1 MTALGLA
8 SRQLELLRP
17 HEIRDRLAERSVV
30 YLPLGTI
37 EWHCE
42 HLPVGLDALTAH
54 GVCLRAAALD
64 GGIVYPPLHYGT
76 GGGHGAYPWTV
87 MMPGAAEIEG
97 LLRHTLKRFETLSVR
112 LVVLFTGHFADE
124 QIALI
129 KAISATWN
137 VTGHMSKALALS
149 INEVKGAALGPD
161 HAGMF
166 ETTLLGALWPER
178 VDVSRLPARAQ
189 QDWGDDDPW
198 SARRHDPT
206 HPLWGVIGPDP
217 RNYNAASGPALLA
230 ACVNWVVG
238 EVHGAF
244 PR

>member
-1 MTALGLA
+1 MTAFEAA

-54 GVCLRAAALD
+54 GVCLRAAALG
-64 GGIVYPPLHYGT
+64 GGIVYPPLYYGT
-76 GGGHGAYPWTV
+76 GGGHGGYPWTV

-97 LLRHTLKRFETLSVR
+97 LLRHTLKRFETLGVR
-112 LVVLFTGHFADE
+112 LAILFTGHFADE
-124 QIALI
+124 QIALR
-129 KAISATWN
+129 KAVSAASDG
-137 VTGHMSKALALS
+137 TGHRTKALALS
-149 INEVKGAALGPD
+149 INDVKGAALGPD

-178 VDVSRLPARAQ
+178 VDVSRLPSRAQ
-189 QDWGDDDPW
+189 HDSDDDPW
-198 SARRHDPT
+198 SATRHDPT

-217 RNYNAASGPALLA
+217 RNYDAAEGPALFS
-230 ACVNWVVG
+230 ACVNWIVG
-238 EVHGAF
+238 EVDDAF

>member
-1 MTALGLA
+1 MTIPDLA
-8 SRQLELLRP
+8 SRQLERLRP

-42 HLPVGLDALTAH
+42 HLPVGLDAFTAH

-76 GGGHGAYPWTV
+76 GGGHGRYPWTV
-87 MMPGAAEIEG
+87 MMPGATEIEG
-97 LLRHTLKRFETLSVR
+97 LLRHTLERLEAFGVR

-124 QIALI
+124 QIAMI
-129 KAISATWN
+129 KAIAAAWN
-137 VTGHMSKALALS
+137 AADRTTKALALS
-149 INEVKGAALGPD
+149 INEAKGATLGPD

-166 ETTLLGALWPER
+166 ETTLLGALWPDR
-178 VDVSRLPARAQ
+178 VDVGRLPARSP
-189 QDWGDDDPW
+189 QDCAEDPW
-198 SARRHDPT
+198 SAKRREPT

-217 RNYNAASGPALLA
+217 RAYNSADGPTLLA
-230 ACVNWVVG
+230 TCVDWIVREIG
-238 EVHGAF
+238 DAL